1 MTQHRKSGEQVQS
14 SLPSGSDQHALSS
27 LQGHLLV
34 ASPHIGDERF
44 DKTVILMCHHDP
56 DSAMGLVINKTAS
69 RLNLGDLYEKL
80 DIGAA
85 RFCASNPVHI
95 GGPVDGNRGFV
106 LHSQDHMLP
115 ESMEVTHEIGLTA
128 SIDILRDITEGVGP
142 AQSIVSLGCAG
153 WSAGQLDREMAE
165 NVWISLP
172 PRRNLCSIMTGIRCG
187 STASRRL
194 GSIPAS
200 LQARQAAPDQ
210 AAPRS
215 PGRISNSVSGQNSG

>member
-1 MTQHRKSGEQVQS
+1 MTQHRKSGQQVQS
-14 SLPSGSDQHALSS
+14 PLPSGSDQHALSS

-56 DSAMGLVINKTAS
+56 ESAMGLVINKTAS

-85 RFCASNPVHI
+85 RFCAGNPVHI

-115 ESMEVTHEIGLTA
+115 ESM
-128 SIDILRDITEGVGP
+128 
-142 AQSIVSLGCAG
+142 
-153 WSAGQLDREMAE
+153 
-165 NVWISLP
+165 
-172 PRRNLCSIMTGIRCG
+172 
-187 STASRRL
+187 
-194 GSIPAS
+194 
-200 LQARQAAPDQ
+200 
-210 AAPRS
+210 
-215 PGRISNSVSGQNSG
+215 

>member
-1 MTQHRKSGEQVQS
+1 MTQHRKSGEQAQS
-14 SLPSGSDQHALSS
+14 PLQADGDRQTLSS

-44 DKTVILMCHHDP
+44 NKTVILMCHHDP
-56 DSAMGLVINKTAS
+56 ESAMGLVINKTAS

-80 DIGAA
+80 DIGAP
-85 RFCASNPVHI
+85 RFCAGNPVHL

-153 WSAGQLDREMAE
+153 WSAGQLDHELAE
-165 NVWISLP
+165 NVWLSLP
-172 PRRNLCSIMTGIRCG
+172 ASADLVFDHDRTKLWAHSFEALGIDPGFFAGTTG
-187 STASRRL
+187 SA
-194 GSIPAS
+194 
-200 LQARQAAPDQ
+200 
-210 AAPRS
+210 
-215 PGRISNSVSGQNSG
+215 

>member
-1 MTQHRKSGEQVQS
+1 MTQHRKSGQRVQS
-14 SLPSGSDQHALSS
+14 PPPAGSDQHALSS

-85 RFCASNPVHI
+85 RFCAGNPVHI

-142 AQSIVSLGCAG
+142 ARSIVSLGCAG

-165 NVWISLP
+165 NVWL
-172 PRRNLCSIMTGIRCG
+172 
-187 STASRRL
+187 
-194 GSIPAS
+194 SIPAS
-200 LQARQAAPDQ
+200 AELVFDHDRETLWEHSFGALGID
-210 AAPRS
+210 
-215 PGRISNSVSGQNSG
+215 PGFFAGTTGSA